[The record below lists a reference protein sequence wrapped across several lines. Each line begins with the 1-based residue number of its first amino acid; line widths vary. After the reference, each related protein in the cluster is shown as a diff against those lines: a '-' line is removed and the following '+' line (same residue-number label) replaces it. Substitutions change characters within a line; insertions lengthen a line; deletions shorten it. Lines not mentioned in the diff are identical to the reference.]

1 VLLIASGF
9 DYREIGEGGGA
20 NFELEVVGNID

>member
-9 DYREIGEGGGA
+9 DYREIGGGGA
-20 NFELEVVGNID
+20 NFELEVVGNIG